1 MNKDLLY
8 TECNFKAVRSSGP
21 GGQHVNKTSTKVVLS
36 WSLELTTAFD
46 EIQKE
51 RLEKY
56 LATKLTKD
64 RMIVLSYDQSRS
76 QHKNKE
82 TVFTNFIKLLEKG
95 LRVPK
100 YRKKTKPTFAS
111 KRKRLDGKKRT
122 SEKKNNRRP
131 PKL

>member
-64 RMIVLSYDQSRS
+64 RILFYPMIKVVASIRIKRRFLLNLLNYLKRDFGFQSIEKRPS
-76 QHKNKE
+76 PR
-82 TVFTNFIKLLEKG
+82 LLLNEKG
-95 LRVPK
+95 LIV
-100 YRKKTKPTFAS
+100 
-111 KRKRLDGKKRT
+111 
-122 SEKKNNRRP
+122 KKNFR
-131 PKL
+131 KEKQQKAS

>member
-36 WSLELTTAFD
+36 WID

-100 YRKKTKPTFAS
+100 HRKKTKPTFAS
-111 KRKRLDGKKRT
+111 KRKRLDSKKRT